1 MNQSQQVQSKV
12 FTKTNL
18 EKHLN
23 IWRLLGKKIA
33 FTNGVFDIIHKGHL
47 SLLSEAAGTADI
59 LIVAV
64 NADSSVKRL
73 KGNSRPINDEF
84 TRTLL
89 LASLLIVDCVII
101 FEEDTPLEL
110 IKMIKPDVLIKGGD
124 YTQET
129 IVGADI
135 VTENGGEIRIIPL
148 SEGYSTTNTIN
159 SILKDRSSKF

>member
-1 MNQSQQVQSKV
+1 MQSKV
-12 FTKTNL
+12 FTKAGL
-18 EKHLN
+18 EKQLK
-23 IWRLLGKKIA
+23 IWHLLGKKIA

-59 LIVAV
+59 LIVGV
-64 NADSSVKRL
+64 NADSSVKKL
-73 KGNSRPINDEF
+73 KGTSRPINDEF

-110 IKMIKPDVLIKGGD
+110 IKMIKPDILIKGGD

-135 VTENGGEIRIIPL
+135 VINNGGEIRIIPL

-159 SILKDRSSKF
+159 GILKERNSKF